1 MLPLYTN
8 CLLKSDALAGG
19 ADLGCDDRALH
30 MSTVSSMDV
39 ESSLVYFYPRLLALN
54 PEETGLLDQ
63 VGCTMEKVRVNGVY
77 LLENGLQPLLFAG
90 IAAHPT
96 WIQVLVTPRFTS
108 LSSGNFLA
116 NIGRVDL
123 IIFSSSSG
131 YTEDNKVQEG
141 NMREKQQLKDL
152 GKQRV
157 HNTKF
162 SFTKPAA
169 QPDTTHSRHY

>member
-63 VGCTMEKVRVNGVY
+63 VGCTMEKVRVSTCWRTDFNRYSLQASQRIPPGSRY
-77 LLENGLQPLLFAG
+77 LSLPGS
-90 IAAHPT
+90 
-96 WIQVLVTPRFTS
+96 QVS
-108 LSSGNFLA
+108 
-116 NIGRVDL
+116 
-123 IIFSSSSG
+123 
-131 YTEDNKVQEG
+131 VQEIFL
-141 NMREKQQLKDL
+141 RILEE
-152 GKQRV
+152 
-157 HNTKF
+157 
-162 SFTKPAA
+162 SI
-169 QPDTTHSRHY
+169 